1 MSHELKQHDIQEG
14 RTMAWHGLTLVNHE
28 LTLANCH
35 LNNWDYQP
43 KPIFIDGVKLNRA
56 LLGVT
61 DGAMVDSDPDDKD
74 ANGIVRKVPLTI
86 GDSFDPD
93 KFKPVLNKRLLPAV
107 ESAIEGAG
115 VELASCGTV
124 FNRGRLFL
132 SFEMVNAKFTAANRP
147 FVAFLNIGNGNDQS
161 SPLWVNTS
169 NTCTVC
175 NNTFQMNMGNAGRI
189 MEIKKTK
196 FSDFKISRMEEAIET
211 MLNGQKEFAK
221 QLNRLA
227 SLECDE
233 ATARAFFAGFL
244 GSENEPL
251 SVRGENAV
259 QSLTVMFKS
268 GKGNEGKTWADVF
281 QAGTDWYTHCAA
293 SGEDTPEAKWKN
305 HVSSEFG
312 SGANKKQK
320 LWELLKLADTRNALA
335 KLGKKCLELT
345 ASLRLAEKAAK
356 SNENAPAV
364 AQSAPAAS

>member
-1 MSHELKQHDIQEG
+1 MSHELKQHDKQEG
-14 RTMAWHGLTLVNHE
+14 RTMAWHGLTMVNPE
-28 LTLANCH
+28 LSLDNCH

-43 KPIFIDGVKLNRA
+43 KPIHIDGVKLNRA

-61 DGAMVDSDPDDKD
+61 DGALVDSDKDDKD
-74 ANGIVRKVPLTI
+74 ENGIVRKVPLTI

-107 ESAIEGAG
+107 KDAIEGAG
-115 VELASCGTV
+115 VTLESCGTV

-132 SFEMVNAKFTAANRP
+132 SFAMTNAKFTAANRP
-147 FVAFLNIGNGNDQS
+147 FEAFLNIGNGNDQS

-175 NNTFQMNMGNAGRI
+175 NNTFQMNMGERGKI

-196 FSDFKISRMEEAIET
+196 FSEFKLPKLGEAIET
-211 MLNGQKEFAK
+211 MLNEQKEFAK

-227 SLECDE
+227 SLECKE
-233 ATARAFFAGFL
+233 ETAREFFAGFL
-244 GSENEPL
+244 SGETPEPL
-251 SVRGENAV
+251 ATKTENAV
-259 QSLTVMFKS
+259 NSLVVMFKS

-312 SGANKKQK
+312 SGAKKKQS
-320 LWELLKLADTRNALA
+320 LWELLKLAETRNQLV
-335 KLGKKCLELT
+335 KLGKKSLEMT
-345 ASLRLAEKAAK
+345 ASLRLSEKEAKKAAVT
-356 SNENAPAV
+356 APAV
-364 AQSAPAAS
+364 QSAP